1 MYYGKKT
8 EQNPW
13 KSTTLEWTAPIK
25 HIHGNWP
32 GKIPHVFRWAYDYSK
47 PGSKEDFSPQN
58 MPLKKGEKE
67 LQH

>member
-1 MYYGKKT
+1 M
-8 EQNPW
+8 EVHNIRMD
-13 KSTTLEWTAPIK
+13 SSIK

-47 PGSKEDFSPQN
+47 PGSKEDYIPQN
-58 MPLKKGEKE
+58 VPLKKGEKE